1 MIPTR
6 GCGYQW
12 SSNRLVPQI
21 ILFLDPHRPVLY
33 MKNVAA
39 DEVLETCITIEQPDG
54 EEMDDIIGVK

>member
-1 MIPTR
+1 
-6 GCGYQW
+6 
-12 SSNRLVPQI
+12 
-21 ILFLDPHRPVLY
+21 

>member
-6 GCGYQW
+6 GGYQW
-12 SSNRLVPQI
+12 SSNQLVPQI
-21 ILFLDPHRPVLY
+21 ILSLDPHRPVLY
-33 MKNVAA
+33 MKNVAS